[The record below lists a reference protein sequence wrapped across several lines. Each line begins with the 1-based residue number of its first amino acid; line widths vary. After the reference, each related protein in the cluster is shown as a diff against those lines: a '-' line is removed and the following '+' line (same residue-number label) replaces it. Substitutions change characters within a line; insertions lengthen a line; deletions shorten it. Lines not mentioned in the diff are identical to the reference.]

1 MKVLPETLDL
11 AVGSEPMANT
21 FTLPQGIIG
30 FRDFTR
36 AELLSQPDQ
45 LPFLWMKLSSAAESV
60 HFIVIEPGGL
70 IPNYMPEVFDDD
82 AAGLELSGAGDAMV
96 LNIVT
101 LEQQNPLE
109 AKVNLIG
116 PIIVNRRTRVGR
128 QLVISNYSRYSA
140 HHPLVES
147 AAPTTAAAAT
157 A

>member
-1 MKVLPETLDL
+1 MKVLLETPSAEFDQS
-11 AVGSEPMANT
+11 VANR

-30 FRDFTR
+30 FRDYTQ
-36 AELLSQPDQ
+36 AELVYLPDH
-45 LPFLWMKLSSAAESV
+45 LPFLWMKLSNGQDAV
-60 HFIVIEPGGL
+60 HFVVIEPAGL
-70 IPNYMPEVFDDD
+70 IAGYTPEVFDDD
-82 AAGLELSGAGDAMV
+82 AAQIDLRDSSEAMV

-101 LEQQNPLE
+101 LEQQRPLE

-116 PIIVNRRTRVGR
+116 PILVNRRTKIGR

-147 AAPTTAAAAT
+147 TNVATAAT

>member
-1 MKVLPETLDL
+1 MKVILETPSAELDQQ
-11 AVGSEPMANT
+11 VANL

-30 FRDFTR
+30 FRDYTR
-36 AELLSQPDQ
+36 AEILYQPDH
-45 LPFLWMKLSSAAESV
+45 LPFLWLKLSNGADSV
-60 HFIVIEPGGL
+60 HFIVIEPAGL
-70 IPNYMPEVFDDD
+70 IPDYTPEVFDDD
-82 AAGLELSGAGDAMV
+82 AAQLELRDSSEAMV

-101 LEQQNPLE
+101 LEQQRPLE

-116 PIIVNRRTRVGR
+116 PIIVNRRTKIGR

-147 AAPTTAAAAT
+147 TQVATAAT

>member
-1 MKVLPETLDL
+1 MKVLLETPSAELDQQ
-11 AVGSEPMANT
+11 VANR

-30 FRDFTR
+30 FRDYTQ
-36 AELLSQPDQ
+36 AELVYLPDH
-45 LPFLWMKLSSAAESV
+45 LPFLWMKLSNGQDTV
-60 HFIVIEPGGL
+60 HFVVIEPAGL
-70 IPNYMPEVFDDD
+70 IAGYAPEVFDDD
-82 AAGLELSGAGDAMV
+82 AAQLGLRDSSEAMV

-101 LEQQNPLE
+101 LEQQRPLE

-116 PIIVNRRTRVGR
+116 PILVNRRTKVGR

-147 AAPTTAAAAT
+147 TNVVTAAT